1 MTINVTAVND
11 DPTGAPVI
19 TGAARVGQ
27 TLSASRTGIGD
38 VDGLPANE
46 SDYAYQWVRV
56 DGGTSTDITGA
67 TSRTYEVAAADEG
80 TKLKVEVSYTDDGG
94 TPEEVASAETATVG
108 TNTAPV
114 AANSAVETAEDTSY
128 TFQATGRDVLT
139 GSSFTLTEGSEESGF
154 ASLWG
159 RGAISSF
166 DGREGDLRIGSRSGV
181 PSRRCRNTVRI
192 LPATS
197 AMFRSAML
205 GRVWGWPKNRPKNLY
220 WTMGYRR
227 ARLPLPYAA
236 TSPLFS
242 AP

>member
-67 TSRTYEVAAADEG
+67 TSRTYEVAAADEDK
-80 TKLKVEVSYTDDGG
+80 KLKVEVNYTDDGG

-154 ASLWG
+154 ASLWSRG
-159 RGAISSF
+159 RF
-166 DGREGDLRIGSRSGV
+166 V
-181 PSRRCRNTVRI
+181 V
-192 LPATS
+192 
-197 AMFRSAML
+197 
-205 GRVWGWPKNRPKNLY
+205 
-220 WTMGYRR
+220 RR
-227 ARLPLPYAA
+227 ARGRSQDWQPLGRA
-236 TSPLFS
+236 FS
-242 AP
+242 ALSQYGADFACDVRHVPVGRVGQSVGLAEKPAEKPLLDNGL